1 MAEMEVSDGD
11 ERVTLVRL
19 ESRDEDEDDADEVGD
34 APPSP
39 PRDPPSPREVGT
51 RSGAAAASPA
61 ARVAVLVPFR
71 EDGTGRAA
79 QLSSLL
85 ARLAT
90 LFPDPDQCVVV
101 VAEQSADGR
110 KFNRGQLL
118 NVAFAHLRA
127 SRPEWISGDTLY
139 CFHDCDML
147 PAPSLAHHYLRP
159 RPLLPESERTPLGPF
174 VRVLTAAGSRYDHD
188 ACFGGVTL
196 YDAPGFLA
204 TNGYP
209 NGFWGWG
216 GEDNAQ
222 FLRCARARLWL
233 ERVHRCAFDDL
244 EGLDTVEEKLAALDV
259 AGARCAAKDKR
270 RLLRRNAAGDAWTRD
285 GLADV
290 RFEIEGD
297 EIQLGGESNSDTN
310 DGSSPSPRG
319 VRFVARLLA
328 GRWDELRCVEC
339 GERKGPDG
347 YAASQYRTAMFWAK
361 KTKHEAGHEEERI
374 PTRCHWDERGAAS
387 GEATIEAE
395 GEGEGETGTE
405 SSPGRKRGARCLE
418 CVAKDPRTVASR
430 RNAKVNKRDVS
441 RVTCV
446 GCGAVHESRN
456 ELFAHLRSTACGQA
470 NEA

>member
-1 MAEMEVSDGD
+1 
-11 ERVTLVRL
+11 
-19 ESRDEDEDDADEVGD
+19 
-34 APPSP
+34 
-39 PRDPPSPREVGT
+39 
-51 RSGAAAASPA
+51 
-61 ARVAVLVPFR
+61 
-71 EDGTGRAA
+71 
-79 QLSSLL
+79 
-85 ARLAT
+85 
-90 LFPDPDQCVVV
+90 
-101 VAEQSADGR
+101 
-110 KFNRGQLL
+110 
-118 NVAFAHLRA
+118 
-127 SRPEWISGDTLY
+127 
-139 CFHDCDML
+139 ML

-297 EIQLGGESNSDTN
+297 EIQLGGDSNSDTN

-361 KTKHEAGHEEERI
+361 RRNTRRATKRRDSDEVS
-374 PTRCHWDERGAAS
+374 WDERGAAS

-395 GEGEGETGTE
+395 GEGRGK
-405 SSPGRKRGARCLE
+405 PGQSRRPVENGARGVWSAWQRIRGLWRRE
-418 CVAKDPRTVASR
+418 GTPR
-430 RNAKVNKRDVS
+430 
-441 RVTCV
+441 
-446 GCGAVHESRN
+446 
-456 ELFAHLRSTACGQA
+456 
-470 NEA
+470 

>member
-79 QLSSLL
+79 QPL
-85 ARLAT
+85 APGAPRDA
-90 LFPDPDQCVVV
+90 
-101 VAEQSADGR
+101 
-110 KFNRGQLL
+110 
-118 NVAFAHLRA
+118 
-127 SRPEWISGDTLY
+127 
-139 CFHDCDML
+139 L
-147 PAPSLAHHYLRP
+147 PRP
-159 RPLLPESERTPLGPF
+159 RPVRGGRGGAVRGRPQVQPRSAPERRLRAPSRLPSRVDLRRHPLLLPRLRHAPRPVPGAPLPPTETLLPESERTPLGPF

-216 GEDNAQ
+216 SEDNAQ

-270 RLLRRNAAGDAWTRD
+270 
-285 GLADV
+285 
-290 RFEIEGD
+290 
-297 EIQLGGESNSDTN
+297 
-310 DGSSPSPRG
+310 
-319 VRFVARLLA
+319 
-328 GRWDELRCVEC
+328 
-339 GERKGPDG
+339 
-347 YAASQYRTAMFWAK
+347 
-361 KTKHEAGHEEERI
+361 
-374 PTRCHWDERGAAS
+374 
-387 GEATIEAE
+387 
-395 GEGEGETGTE
+395 
-405 SSPGRKRGARCLE
+405 
-418 CVAKDPRTVASR
+418 
-430 RNAKVNKRDVS
+430 
-441 RVTCV
+441 
-446 GCGAVHESRN
+446 
-456 ELFAHLRSTACGQA
+456 
-470 NEA
+470 

>member
-1 MAEMEVSDGD
+1 MRWAT
-11 ERVTLVRL
+11 RH
-19 ESRDEDEDDADEVGD
+19 
-34 APPSP
+34 P
-39 PRDPPSPREVGT
+39 PRRAIPPPRA
-51 RSGAAAASPA
+51 RWAPA
-61 ARVAVLVPFR
+61 REPPPPPPRARGGSRPLPRGRHRAR
-71 EDGTGRAA
+71 RAA
-79 QLSSLL
+79 LL
-85 ARLAT
+85 APGAPRDA
-90 LFPDPDQCVVV
+90 
-101 VAEQSADGR
+101 
-110 KFNRGQLL
+110 
-118 NVAFAHLRA
+118 
-127 SRPEWISGDTLY
+127 
-139 CFHDCDML
+139 L
-147 PAPSLAHHYLRP
+147 PRP
-159 RPLLPESERTPLGPF
+159 RPVRGGRGGAVRGRPQVQPRSAPERRLRAPSRLPSRVDLRRHPLLLPRLRHAPRPVPGAPLPPTETPPPGVRTNAPRSLRSRPHRRGLAVRPR
-174 VRVLTAAGSRYDHD
+174 RVLRRRHP
-188 ACFGGVTL
+188 L
-196 YDAPGFLA
+196 RRPGFLA

-395 GEGEGETGTE
+395 GEGRGNRDRVVARSKTGRE
-405 SSPGRKRGARCLE
+405 VFGGGKGSEDRG
-418 CVAKDPRTVASR
+418 VAKERQGEQEGRLAGDVRGVWGGSRVAERTLRAPTVHRVRAGERGVTTKSR
-430 RNAKVNKRDVS
+430 R
-441 RVTCV
+441 
-446 GCGAVHESRN
+446 
-456 ELFAHLRSTACGQA
+456 HLGTARFQSNLCF
-470 NEA
+470 